1 MVNESIVLDYY
12 VELIAADQIEFLT
25 GRKKSKAAIISC
37 INEMKK
43 ADSIHNKIEV
53 SKNLWK
59 LLFENAMSFIDKDK
73 HGYDDLFAYFDE
85 FVEFEEL
92 IFASDSFYRDH
103 TIHSLWVYFLGEYLY
118 RNGKFGFFFKNM
130 MAASKEAGQFIKQF
144 IDVDFFSKEG
154 YMAGIVDSFEQLDQC
169 QGAIRCVVALAHDLG
184 YPLKKIQKVNK
195 SILKILPHFA
205 ISNFDEFKFTYNTSQ
220 LPFIEKFLEFI
231 SLDFVIYFFERH
243 SKKCA
248 QIIEQTFSYNA
259 EPDGAGLMINKEE
272 LERLSEDE
280 RDMLEAAISPR
291 INILKKMSNYL
302 RYSDDFEQQQ
312 HGILSSFLLTKKLW
326 FFKNIPFAYEK
337 AEELNR
343 QHVDFHKVF
352 AGTTILSAIAD
363 HTSDGF
369 RIKAMNNPSALLAVV
384 DELEEFSRISRAN
397 QNRQYINQF
406 CRTDLYNND
415 NWLCIDFIFD
425 NPEITNLNP
434 EKAFRGRCK
443 RFLSLF
449 DIPELD
455 ESIKIRLRC
464 LSQLPDNRS
473 EYVLEIS
480 KNYAN
485 IAVNGVEQDIPQYLH
500 SRQFYAKD
508 ELGENSARRQ

>member
-1 MVNESIVLDYY
+1 MVNEGIVLDYY
-12 VELIAADQIEFLT
+12 ACLITADEIEFLA
-25 GRKKSKAAIISC
+25 GRAKSKAAILSS
-37 INEMKK
+37 INEMKT

-118 RNGKFGFFFKNM
+118 RNEDFSFFFKDM
-130 MAASKEAGQFIKQF
+130 MAAYREASGFIQQF
-144 IDVDFFSKEG
+144 IDADFFSKDG
-154 YMAGIVDSFEQLDQC
+154 YMAGIVNSFDQLAQC
-169 QGAIRCVVALAHDLG
+169 QDAIRCVVALAHDLG

-195 SILKILPHFA
+195 SISKILPHFA
-205 ISNFDEFKFTYNTSQ
+205 ISNFEEFKFTYNTSQ
-220 LPFIEKFLEFI
+220 LPFIEKFLELI

-248 QIIEQTFSYNA
+248 QLIERIFSYNA
-259 EPDGAGLMINKEE
+259 EPDGADGAELTINKEE

-280 RDMLEAAISPR
+280 RDMLEAAINPHIS
-291 INILKKMSNYL
+291 ILKKMSNYL

-312 HGILSSFLLTKKLW
+312 HGILSSFLLSKKLW

-337 AEELNR
+337 TEELNR
-343 QHVDFHKVF
+343 QYVDFHKVS
-352 AGTTILSAIAD
+352 AGTAILSAIAD

-369 RIKAMNNPSALLAVV
+369 RIKTMNSPSALLAVV

-425 NPEITNLNP
+425 NPAITNLNP

-464 LSQLPDNRS
+464 LSRLPNNQG
-473 EYVLEIS
+473 EYMLEIC
-480 KNYAN
+480 KNCARV
-485 IAVNGVEQDIPQYLH
+485 AVNGVEQDIPQYLQ
-500 SRQFYAKD
+500 SRHFYSKD
-508 ELGENSARRQ
+508 ELGG

>member
-25 GRKKSKAAIISC
+25 GRKKSKTAIISC

-53 SKNLWK
+53 SKTLWK

-118 RNGKFGFFFKNM
+118 RNKEFSFFIKNM
-130 MAASKEAGQFIKQF
+130 MAEYKQFGRYIQQF
-144 IDVDFFSKEG
+144 IDANLLSKEG
-154 YMAGIVDSFEQLDQC
+154 YMASIADSLEQLLQC
-169 QGAIRCVVALAHDLG
+169 QGAIRCIAALAHDLG
-184 YPLKKIQKVNK
+184 YPLKKIQKINK
-195 SILKILPHFA
+195 SISKILPHFA
-205 ISNFDEFKFTYNTSQ
+205 ISNFEEFKFNYNTSQ

-231 SLDFVIYFFERH
+231 CLDFVIYFFERH
-243 SKKCA
+243 FHSKKCT
-248 QIIEQTFSYNA
+248 QIIERIFTYNA
-259 EPDGAGLMINKEE
+259 EPDGAGLMINTEE

-280 RDMLEAAISPR
+280 RDMLEAAIAPSVNP
-291 INILKKMSNYL
+291 LKKMSSYL

-337 AEELNR
+337 AEEVNR
-343 QHVDFHKVF
+343 QHVDLHKVF

-369 RIKAMNNPSALLAVV
+369 RIKAINNPSALLAVV

-485 IAVNGVEQDIPQYLH
+485 IVVNGVEQDIPQYLQ
-500 SRQFYAKD
+500 SRHFYAKD
-508 ELGENSARRQ
+508 ELGS